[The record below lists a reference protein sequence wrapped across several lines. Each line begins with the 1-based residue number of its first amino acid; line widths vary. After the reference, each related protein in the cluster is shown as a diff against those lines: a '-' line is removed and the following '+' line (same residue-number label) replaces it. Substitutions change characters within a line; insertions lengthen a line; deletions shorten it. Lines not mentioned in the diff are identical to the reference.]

1 MLSEVLYNPDLIRD
15 FEPDD
20 IIQILKGCS
29 EILAK
34 EPALV
39 KLSSQNGE
47 SVFVGDTHGD
57 FSTTQ
62 YITGRF
68 LQNSDKQY
76 LIFLGDYIDREPE
89 PAGSVWNIVYLCL
102 LKMNFP
108 DRVFLLKGNHE
119 ADYAVRCFPYEF
131 SDELVEIFGS
141 IGVKLHDYAL
151 NVFRQMPLML
161 QTANGVIA
169 SHSGFPMRGQAVDDK
184 SREDLIIEILWAD
197 PEISPIFRGFGIPKF
212 TEEQL
217 IDFLKLTGASCFL
230 RAHDYNLAGRAIYS
244 NRCITVFTCRR
255 YASRAGIIVAKVDLS
270 KKIKDATDIV
280 LEDLTFYLDT
290 SK

>member
-108 DRVFLLKGNHE
+108 DRVF
-119 ADYAVRCFPYEF
+119 
-131 SDELVEIFGS
+131 
-141 IGVKLHDYAL
+141 
-151 NVFRQMPLML
+151 
-161 QTANGVIA
+161 
-169 SHSGFPMRGQAVDDK
+169 
-184 SREDLIIEILWAD
+184 
-197 PEISPIFRGFGIPKF
+197 F
-212 TEEQL
+212 T
-217 IDFLKLTGASCFL
+217 K
-230 RAHDYNLAGRAIYS
+230 R
-244 NRCITVFTCRR
+244 
-255 YASRAGIIVAKVDLS
+255 
-270 KKIKDATDIV
+270 
-280 LEDLTFYLDT
+280 
-290 SK
+290 